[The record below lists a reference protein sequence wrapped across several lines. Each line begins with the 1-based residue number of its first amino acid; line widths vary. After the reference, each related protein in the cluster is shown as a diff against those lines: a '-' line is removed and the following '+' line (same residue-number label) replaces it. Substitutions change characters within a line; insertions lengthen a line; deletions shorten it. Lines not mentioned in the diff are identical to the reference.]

1 MRSFAI
7 ECCCIAVG
15 LALAGVAAEPLDLSR
30 LRAIDKGC
38 TVRVEPDGTAVLD
51 MQPPS
56 ARNGETMSR
65 YDYVG
70 KLDMSES
77 AGIEFDFQC
86 SAPSALSMFRMYFA
100 SSDGGVDLR
109 KDSSWAY
116 AIVKHSVPMPDV
128 EGGWSHIT
136 LRKDDVKEFLGR
148 PRGFKAIL
156 GVRLF
161 FSIKGTVSHPV
172 TYRLRN
178 LRMMEPEDLATD
190 TWVVSCDV
198 SAIEMK
204 VPHDAGPAYMR
215 PHVTGLQR
223 KGFKVA
229 VVRESDFPGKIPE
242 SVKIVI
248 LPQNKFLP
256 ERVRTIL
263 EGFVERG
270 GKIVFARLQ
279 DGSWRAKMLKKGA
292 GEDIG
297 FKMVSSSSANELAE
311 FYEKRMS
318 EWFPA
323 VAAAAKKRIADRE
336 AEGMAVLAKL
346 GKERE
351 DFAKFRRVF
360 MYCHDAWGPSHGAEP
375 WENAVKF
382 LADHGVTDL
391 VVNFSW
397 ATTADY
403 KSDVLTATDGLAKKG
418 DSLEDCLASCRRH
431 GVRLHAWRCCWRLGY
446 SLPKGEAAKLEAED
460 RFQRDAKGNVIKVW
474 LCPNHP
480 ANHKMHV
487 EAMVELAKKGVAGI
501 HYDYIRYGGG
511 PSASCFCKR
520 CRAAFEREQGRS
532 FARWPEDA
540 LEDSATR
547 QAWGDFRCRT
557 IGRGIREI
565 AERVHRECPGVEISS
580 SGGYDWK
587 DAPDG
592 RLVGEDWVFGR
603 DWARWARNGWIDFV
617 MLMDYSWIEGNFCE
631 TVKGQTA
638 TDVGKAFIVPV
649 MGPSLWPPDN
659 GAAADAC
666 KILKFG
672 SILKELGVSTPG
684 LYLYDQRPFGY
695 LPLVSPDC
703 SARTGRA
710 R

>member
-1 MRSFAI
+1 MAASA
-7 ECCCIAVG
+7 AV
-15 LALAGVAAEPLDLSR
+15 ALAFGGMAAEVLNLSR
-30 LRAIDKGC
+30 LRAIDRGC

-51 MQPPS
+51 IQPPS

-70 KLDMSES
+70 KLDLSES
-77 AGIEFDFQC
+77 AGIEFDVQC
-86 SAPSALSMFRMYFA
+86 SDHDAISMLRIYFA
-100 SSDGGVDLR
+100 SADGGGNLC
-109 KDSSWAY
+109 KDAVWTY
-116 AIVKHSVPMPDV
+116 TVVRYNLPVPDG
-128 EGGWSHIT
+128 EDAWSHIT
-136 LRKDDVKEFLGR
+136 ARKDAAVDIPGKPKGY
-148 PRGFKAIL
+148 KSIL

-161 FSIKGTVSHPV
+161 FSLMETVAHPV
-172 TYRLRN
+172 RLRLRN
-178 LRMMEPEDLATD
+178 LRMMDPEDLATD
-190 TWVVSCDV
+190 AWIVDGDV
-198 SAIEMK
+198 SAPEMK
-204 VPHDAGPAYMR
+204 CPTGAVYGYRLPHYKA
-215 PHVTGLQR
+215 LSI
-223 KGFKVA
+223 KGFTVA
-229 VVRESDFPGKIPE
+229 TVRETDFPSKVPE
-242 SVKIVI
+242 SVKLVI
-248 LPQNKFLP
+248 LPMNKFLP
-256 ERVRTIL
+256 ERVRDVL

-270 GKIVFARLQ
+270 GKIVFCRVQ
-279 DGSWRAKMLKKGA
+279 DSAWRAKMLKSA

-297 FKMVSSSSANELAE
+297 FKMVSSSSADELAD

-323 VAAAAKKRIADRE
+323 VATAAKKRIVDRE

-360 MYCHDAWGPSHGAEP
+360 MYCHEAWGPSHGAEP

-397 ATTADY
+397 ASTADY
-403 KSDVLTATDGLAKKG
+403 KSDVLTATDDLAKKG
-418 DSLEDCLASCRRH
+418 DGLADCLAACRKH
-431 GVRLHAWRCCWRLGY
+431 GIRLHAWRCCWRLGY

-460 RFQRDAKGNVIKVW
+460 RLQRDARGNVIRDW

-511 PSASCFCKR
+511 PTATCFCKR
-520 CRAAFEREQGRS
+520 CREEFEREQVRS
-532 FARWPEDA
+532 FVRWPEDV

-547 QAWGDFRCRT
+547 QTWGDFRCRT

-565 AERVHRECPGVEISS
+565 AERVHAECPGVEISS

-587 DAPDG
+587 DCPDG
-592 RLVGEDWVFGR
+592 RIVGEDWVSGR

-617 MLMDYSWIEGNFCE
+617 MLMDYSWIEGNFRK
-631 TVKGQTA
+631 TVKGQAA

-672 SILKELGVSTPG
+672 SILKDLGVTTSG
-684 LYLYDQRPFGY
+684 LYLYDKRPFGY
-695 LPLVSPDC
+695 LPLVSPDRP
-703 SARTGRA
+703 ARTGRA